1 MRSGQQV
8 AAAFEAERLRSGK
21 TVVAWYN
28 KDFKLKKEQYGLK
41 MSPRNKEYTSGAKR
55 PAVVAAADGED
66 RPAQA
71 ARVEAMEL
79 PPLDIDVQIEV
90 AGDSQ

>member
-8 AAAFEAERLRSGK
+8 AAAFEAERLVSGQ

-28 KDFKLKKEQYGLK
+28 KDFKRKKEEYGLK
-41 MSPRNKEYTSGAKR
+41 MSPRNKEYKSGAKR
-55 PAVVAAADGED
+55 PAAGARECDEG

-71 ARVEAMEL
+71 ARVEAGVAMEL
-79 PPLDIDVQIEV
+79 PQLEIDV
-90 AGDSQ
+90 